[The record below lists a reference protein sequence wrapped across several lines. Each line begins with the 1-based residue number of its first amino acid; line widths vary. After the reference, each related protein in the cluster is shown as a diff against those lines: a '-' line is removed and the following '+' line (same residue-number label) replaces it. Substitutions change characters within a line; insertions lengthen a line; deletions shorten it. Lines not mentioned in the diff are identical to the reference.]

1 MKKIIIAVCD
11 DFTKEI
17 ITHCAKAAMP
27 SLQIV
32 DGSNDTDIIY
42 HLKSAEDDIVI
53 FDKYFLSYVLRFKMT
68 ALRVYNRKLRIIFVE
83 QGDCSRFFGL
93 RVYDLKA
100 DGFICNIRNKKE
112 FVNKLRNIFSGE
124 KIFPEEVLDSLDSN
138 EHLRFRKYCSEI
150 TEMELEIGMYLGEGK
165 SIKQISGLVSASEG
179 AVGIHISRLKKKIGF
194 ESMKDF
200 SVLNKQLEKINLRSW
215 SC

>member
-1 MKKIIIAVCD
+1 MNKLIISVCD
-11 DFTKEI
+11 EFTKEI
-17 ITHCAKAAMP
+17 ITRGARTAMP

-42 HLKSAEDDIVI
+42 HLKSAEDDVVI

-68 ALRVYNRKLRIIFVE
+68 ALRVYNKKLRIIFVE
-83 QGDCSRFFGL
+83 QGNCSRFFGL
-93 RVYDLKA
+93 RVYDLNA
-100 DGFICNIRNKKE
+100 DGFVCNIQDKKE
-112 FVNKLRNIFSGE
+112 FVNKLRIIFSG
-124 KIFPEEVLDSLDSN
+124 KKLFPEEVMDSLNSN
-138 EHLRFRKYCSEI
+138 EHLRFRKYCSEV

-165 SIKQISGLVSASEG
+165 SIKQISGLVEATEG

-194 ESMKDF
+194 ESMNDF
-200 SVLNKQLEKINLRSW
+200 CVLNRQLEKHNLRSW